1 MTDNVPISPYDD
13 EPGQHARRRR
23 STWPL
28 WAGAIGV
35 FIGGLVAGGAVVTVS
50 GISSDNTVRVIP
62 SPSASPS
69 PVNGILELGG
79 GPQEQGTV
87 ALGPGCV
94 RAIDQVNTVYED
106 LTALGNAASNF
117 DVGTLDDI
125 VRQLQDMRPALQR
138 NLADCH
144 ATVQLPGATPSPSPA
159 G

>member
-13 EPGQHARRRR
+13 EPRQHARRRR

-28 WAGAIGV
+28 WAGAIGI
-35 FIGGLVAGGAVVTVS
+35 FLGGLVAGGAVVTVS
-50 GISSDNTVRVIP
+50 GISSENTVRVIP

-69 PVNGILELGG
+69 PVSGVSDVGG
-79 GPQEQGTV
+79 GQQGTV

-106 LTALGNAASNF
+106 LSALGGAASSF
-117 DVGTLDDI
+117 DVGTLDRI